1 VNEIEQ
7 FLSSL
12 EERFGIDKEH
22 FKSFNLF
29 SRSNDIW
36 CVTKEAAEVEFKH
49 VIRRGIRIARV
60 FPHSVRPT
68 TNAIQLFGHLVR
80 KSRLDLDEKAT
91 RLFLAG
97 KTQDVKSPLDVT
109 DGFVVAFYK
118 HYALGIGLLKDSK
131 LKSQVPRS
139 RRVLGWKRCNLPLS
153 KASLKNTGIS

>member
-1 VNEIEQ
+1 MNEIEI

-12 EERFGIDKEH
+12 EERFGIQRECFH
-22 FKSFNLF
+22 TYHLF

-36 CVTKEAAEVEFKH
+36 CVTKEASDVEFKH

-68 TNAIQLFGHLVR
+68 TNAIQIFGHLVS
-80 KSRLDLDEKAT
+80 KNSLELDEKAT

-97 KTQDVKSPLDVT
+97 KTVDVKPLAGIT

-118 HYALGIGLLKDSK
+118 HYALGVGLLKGSK

-139 RRVLGWKRCNLPLS
+139 RRILDS
-153 KASLKNTGIS
+153 KEVVNHRIEN

>member
-1 VNEIEQ
+1 MNEVEI

-12 EERFGIDKEH
+12 EDRFGIQKE
-22 FKSFNLF
+22 SFRKYHLF

-36 CVTKEAAEVEFKH
+36 CVTNEASDAEFKH
-49 VIRRGIRIARV
+49 VIRKGIRIARV

-68 TNAIQLFGHLVR
+68 TNAIQLLGHLVT
-80 KSRLDLDEKAT
+80 KNSLELDEKAT

-97 KTQDVKSPLDVT
+97 KTLEIKNIVDVS

-118 HYALGIGLLKDSK
+118 RYALGIGLLKGSK

-139 RRVLGWKRCNLPLS
+139 RRILG
-153 KASLKNTGIS
+153 